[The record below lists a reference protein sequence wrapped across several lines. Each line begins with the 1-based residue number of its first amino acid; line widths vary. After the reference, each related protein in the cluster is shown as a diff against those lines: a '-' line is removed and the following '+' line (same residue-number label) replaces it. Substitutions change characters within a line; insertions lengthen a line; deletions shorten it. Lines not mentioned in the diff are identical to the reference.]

1 MSESGPVYSY
11 VGRYGG
17 CNPDDDSDEY
27 YDDGSDDVEHE
38 ISLRDAL
45 DLYET
50 ILSNKERYEAYKAQ
64 REIAEEKARE
74 EAEKAREEAEIR
86 AAEYA
91 KQKAYEL
98 KLKAIE
104 ETEIAEHNKNAT
116 LSEENKIEF
125 VILSPEN
132 TELPKAFCDMFN
144 ILPKDPITIL
154 VGPDNAEAL
163 GDLNKILPSGLE
175 CVKVATNTVFLGRQ
189 VCIIIL
195 KSQRELHTNLL

>member
-1 MSESGPVYSY
+1 MHMKNEVN
-11 VGRYGG
+11 
-17 CNPDDDSDEY
+17 CK
-27 YDDGSDDVEHE
+27 HE

-45 DLYET
+45 NLYEE
-50 ILSNKERYEAYKAQ
+50 ILSNKERYEAYEAQ
-64 REIAEEKARE
+64 RRIAEEKARE

-86 AAEYA
+86 AAEHA

-98 KLKAIE
+98 RLKAIE
-104 ETEIAEHNKNAT
+104 EAEIAEHNKNAT

-125 VILSPEN
+125 VILSPEH
-132 TELPKAFCDMFN
+132 TKLPQAFCDMFN
-144 ILPKDPITIL
+144 ILPNDRITIL

-175 CVKVATNTVFLGRQ
+175 CVKVETNTVFLGRP

-195 KSQRELHTNLL
+195 KSQRELHTNLLYRCQ